1 MFRGKFFIN
10 SKKISADS
18 FNYSRKYS
26 SGTKN
31 EAIKHYCEGIGY
43 EGCDSHSRTAINR
56 GFGFFAVSKMLLK
69 HRALESFEIAEELDV
84 EKKYIKSIKCGKE
97 KVKNQNNFC
106 FYYIDE
112 KGHEQ
117 EFEDKNLGMIQILKS
132 HEPSDDTNSQ
142 INIPHLGVP

>member
-10 SKKISADS
+10 SKKISANS
-18 FNYSRKYS
+18 FKYSRKYS

-69 HRALESFEIAEELDV
+69 HRALEAFEIAEELDV
-84 EKKYIKSIKCGKE
+84 EKKYINSIKCGKE
-97 KVKNQNNFC
+97 KIKIIFVSITLMK
-106 FYYIDE
+106 
-112 KGHEQ
+112 KGRNR
-117 EFEDKNLGMIQILKS
+117 NLKIKTWGMIQILKS